1 MIIESCRACNET
13 GLIEILD
20 LGEQHLSDFR
30 ADKSLPPTFPL
41 TLLLCKNCTLVQLS
55 ETVDREN
62 MYHDG
67 YGYRSGVNEQIRAN
81 LKMLVETGLE
91 YEAAP
96 HRWLDI
102 ACNDGTL
109 LSMVPSSIFRAGV
122 DPVKKFKVESE
133 RHADLIIDDYFPSK
147 GLSSDLKFDVITSIS
162 MFYDLDDPNHFVSTI
177 RDYLAP
183 NGIWI
188 VQQNYLVSMLR
199 NLSFDNVCHEHI
211 EYYSLTAMKHLV
223 DRHNLEI
230 TDVFEDEINGG
241 SIITVISHRGAITQN
256 QSVKDYLESENKFG
270 VSNPES
276 YAEFER
282 KVSEISEELYGLVS
296 SLKKQNKSIYIYGAS
311 TRGAVIWQK
320 VGLNSDLIDYAVERQ
335 EEKFGKFFSAITVP
349 IISESE
355 MRKNPPDYLLVGPW
369 FLRDSFIAR
378 EQDFLQNGGKMI
390 IPLPKIEI
398 IGK

>member
-1 MIIESCRACNET
+1 MTITSCRSCNHSD
-13 GLIEILD
+13 LVEILD
-20 LGEQHLSDFR
+20 LGQQHLSDFR

-41 TLLLCKNCTLVQLS
+41 TLLLCRNCTLVQLS

-81 LKMLVETGLE
+81 LKMLVGTGLD
-91 YEAAP
+91 YVKNP
-96 HRWLDI
+96 QRWLDI

-109 LSMVPSSIFRAGV
+109 LSMVPTGVFRAGV
-122 DPVKKFKVESE
+122 DPVKKFKVESQ
-133 RHADLIIDDYFPSK
+133 RHADLIIDDYFPSNE
-147 GLSSDLKFDVITSIS
+147 LSSDLKFDVITSIS
-162 MFYDLDDPNHFVSTI
+162 MFYDLDDPNQFVSTI
-177 RDYLAP
+177 AEFLAP
-183 NGIWI
+183 NGVWI

-211 EYYSLTAMKHLV
+211 EYYSLTAMKHLI

-230 TDVFEDEINGG
+230 IDAFEDGINGG
-241 SIITVISHRGAITQN
+241 SIITVIAHQGSRIPNET
-256 QSVKDYLESENKFG
+256 VEKILESENLLG
-270 VSNPES
+270 VSDPQA
-276 YAEFER
+276 YTEFEQ
-282 KVSEISEELYGLVS
+282 KVIEISKELYTLVS
-296 SLKKQNKSIYIYGAS
+296 SLKEQNKSIYIYGAS

-320 VGLNSDLIDYAVERQ
+320 VGLNSDLIDFAVERQ
-335 EEKFGKFFSAITVP
+335 EEKFGKYFSAISVP
-349 IISESE
+349 IISELE

-378 EQDFLQNGGKMI
+378 EQEYLHNGGRMI

-398 IGK
+398 IEI

>member
-1 MIIESCRACNET
+1 MKIKSCRACNQSD
-13 GLIEILD
+13 LIEILD
-20 LGEQHLSDFR
+20 LGDQHLSDFR

-41 TLLLCKNCTLVQLS
+41 TLLLCRNCTLVQLS

-67 YGYRSGVNEQIRAN
+67 YGYRSGVNELIRAN
-81 LKMLVETGLE
+81 LKMLVDTGLE
-91 YEAAP
+91 YITKP
-96 HRWLDI
+96 QRWLDI

-109 LSMVPSSIFRAGV
+109 LSMVPGDIFRAGI

-147 GLSSDLKFDVITSIS
+147 ELSNDLKFDVITSIS
-162 MFYDLDDPNHFVSTI
+162 MFYDLDDPNQFVSTI
-177 RDYLAP
+177 RDHLAP

-223 DRHNLEI
+223 DRHHLEI
-230 TDVFEDEINGG
+230 IHVFEDDINGG
-241 SIITVISHRGAITQN
+241 SIITVISHCGARIEN
-256 QSVKDYLESENKFG
+256 QTVNQFLEAEKGFG
-270 VSNPES
+270 VSKPEA
-276 YAEFER
+276 YTEFEG
-282 KVSEISEELYGLVS
+282 KVSEISKELYNLVS
-296 SLKKQNKSIYIYGAS
+296 TLKKQNKSISIYGAS
-311 TRGAVIWQK
+311 TRGAVIWQRA
-320 VGLNSDLIDYAVERQ
+320 GLNSDLIDFAVERQ
-335 EEKFGKFFSAITVP
+335 EEKFGKYFSAILVP

-390 IPLPKIEI
+390 IPLPRIEI
-398 IGK
+398 IES